1 MIPFLC
7 TFLLL
12 YSDPFKD
19 IIPVRTYISNN
30 VQGKYIIG
38 SDIDGLICFKY
49 KHNSFI
55 DFLAHLIKLGVQF
68 VVSGEY
74 IFFDKLPIKQIKQN
88 DD

>member
-30 VQGKYIIG
+30 VQGKYII
-38 SDIDGLICFKY
+38 DNDVDELMCFNY
-49 KHNSFI
+49 KSNSFI
-55 DFLAHLIKLGVQF
+55 DFLAHLIKLDVEY

-74 IFFDKLPIKQIKQN
+74 FIFSKRKHHNDK
-88 DD
+88 

>member
-7 TFLLL
+7 SFLFL
-12 YSDPFKD
+12 YSDPVKN
-19 IIPVRTYISNN
+19 IISVRSYISSYA
-30 VQGKYIIG
+30 QEKYIIG
-38 SDIDGLICFKY
+38 SNIDGLICYNY

-68 VVSGEY
+68 DVSGEY